1 MMTETMKA
9 NRNSRMSAVCA
20 VLAATCT
27 ITAPGYAARPL
38 ETVTAIAFDTAPTL
52 DGVADDAAWA
62 AAAPAKLHF
71 KKGANFDDKGSTDG
85 TIRAARVG
93 DELFLLLQYEDP
105 TYSEQRSPYVKQ
117 ADGSWQKLKD
127 PEDKGGDNNRYYE
140 DKAALLWP
148 IGNSIADFE
157 VDGCFA
163 ACHDDEPPKPYG
175 NKYTEN
181 EGERGDLWHLK
192 TVRTGPVGQ
201 VDDGWLDHTRF
212 DPETAKNAGRKTD
225 AKTGGG
231 YADIELVEGKPA
243 VMSRDGKAANKGG
256 SYWVMAADQVPFD
269 DSRFEPGDEVASI
282 MIAPFEGDRGDIALG
297 LSWNDGVWTMEMRRK
312 LVTGSEA
319 DVQFED
325 LTAAYPFAVSV
336 FDNAQVR
343 HAFMQKPIA
352 LVFEE

>member
-9 NRNSRMSAVCA
+9 NRNRRMSAVCA

-105 TYSEQRSPYVKQ
+105 THSEQRSPYVKQ

-231 YADIELVEGKPA
+231 YEDIELVEGKPA

>member
-1 MMTETMKA
+1 MMTGTMKA

-71 KKGANFDDKGSTDG
+71 KEGANFDDKGSTDG

-93 DELFLLLQYEDP
+93 DELFLLLQYKDP
-105 TYSEQRSPYVKQ
+105 THSEQRSPYVKQ

-212 DPETAKNAGRKTD
+212 DPETAKNAGRKAD

-231 YADIELVEGKPA
+231 YEDIELVEGKPA

>member
-1 MMTETMKA
+1 MIA
-9 NRNSRMSAVCA
+9 NPKRQTTALSAMLVATCA
-20 VLAATCT
+20 FSAPVLAAR
-27 ITAPGYAARPL
+27 AL

-52 DGVADDAAWA
+52 DGADDDAVWD

-71 KKGANFDDKGSTDG
+71 KKGANFDEKGSTDG

-93 DELFLLLQYEDP
+93 DALFLLLQYEDS
-105 TYSEQRSPYVKQ
+105 THSEQRSPYVKQ
-117 ADGSWQKLKD
+117 TDGSWKKLKD
-127 PEDKGGDNNRYYE
+127 PNDVGGDNNSFYE
-140 DKAALLWP
+140 DKAALIWP
-148 IGNSIADFE
+148 IDNSIPDFE
-157 VDGCFA
+157 ADGCFA

-181 EGERGDLWHLK
+181 EGERGDMWHIK

-201 VDDGWLDHTRF
+201 VDDQWLDHTRF
-212 DPETAKNAGRKTD
+212 DPETAKNAGRKSD

-231 YADIELVEGKPA
+231 YADIALVEGVPEF
-243 VMSRDGKAANKGG
+243 MSGDGKAANKGG
-256 SYWVMAADQVPFD
+256 AYWVMADEKVPFD

-297 LSWNDGVWTMEMRRK
+297 LSWNDGVWSMEMRRK
-312 LVTGSEA
+312 LVTGSET